1 MYIVNA
7 KLDSRPKVLP
17 IKKIVKETENI
28 KTFIFDYSE
37 FSHLGGRS
45 KPGQFVMLWIPGVD
59 EKPFS
64 IAYDDGKE
72 FWLTIAKVGPAT
84 AELFKLGVGDLV
96 GVRGPFGTCY
106 EFEPGEHLALLAGG
120 YGAAPMY
127 NVAVNALA
135 AGCKVEFIVGARS
148 RELLLYEKRVKE
160 LAKKYKGKKAGGR
173 AVSGCVT
180 GSSVSGGQIFYHAAT
195 DDGSYG
201 YKGYNTDVLAQ
212 VLKKKIGIWGAVGR
226 GAKSRGGRDASSGGV
241 KAKSEKVDRVFACGP
256 EIMMK
261 KAAEMALKARVDC
274 QLSLERYMKCGFG
287 VCGQCCMDDSGI
299 CVCRDGSVY
308 DGAAALKLREFGRYH
323 RDGVGRRVV
332 R

>member
-1 MYIVNA
+1 MQSGNL
-7 KLDSRPKVLP
+7 KFDSRPKILP

-28 KTFIFDYSE
+28 WTFIFDYSE
-37 FSHLGGRS
+37 FSHFGAS

-84 AELFKLGVGDLV
+84 VELFKLKTGDLI
-96 GVRGPFGTCY
+96 GVRGPFGTHY
-106 EFEPGEHLALLAGG
+106 EFVAGEHLALLAGG

-127 NVAVNALA
+127 NVACAALA
-135 AGCKVEFIVGARS
+135 VGCKVEFIVGARNKD
-148 RELLLYEKRVKE
+148 LLLYEGRVKE
-160 LAKKYKGKKAGGR
+160 LAKKYKGKIK
-173 AVSGCVT
+173 
-180 GSSVSGGQIFYHAAT
+180 YHAAT
-195 DDGSYG
+195 DDGSAG

-212 VLKKKIGIWGAVGR
+212 VLKKKAGLWDGNVR
-226 GAKSRGGRDASSGGV
+226 GDKI
-241 KAKSEKVDRVFACGP
+241 DRVFACGP

-261 KAAEMALKARVDC
+261 KAAEMAVKAKTKC
-274 QLSLERYMKCGFG
+274 QISLERYMKCGFG

-299 CVCRDGSVY
+299 CVCKDGPVY

-323 RDGVGRRVV
+323 RDGVGRMVV

>member
-1 MYIVNA
+1 MNP

-37 FSHLGGRS
+37 FSHLGERS
-45 KPGQFVMLWIPGVD
+45 KPGQFVMMWIPGVD

-64 IAYDDGKE
+64 IAYDDGRE

-96 GVRGPFGTCY
+96 GVRGPFGTSY

-127 NVAVNALA
+127 NVACSALA
-135 AGCKVEFIVGARS
+135 IGCKVEFIVGARS
-148 RELLLYEKRVKE
+148 KDLLLYEGRVKE
-160 LAKKYKGKKAGGR
+160 LAKKYNGKKA
-173 AVSGCVT
+173 
-180 GSSVSGGQIFYHAAT
+180 GGQIFYHAAT

-201 YKGYNTDVLAQ
+201 YKGYNTEVLAQ
-212 VLKKKIGIWGAVGR
+212 VLKKKAGLWGEVGGGVMVGKKAGGG
-226 GAKSRGGRDASSGGV
+226 GAKMRG
-241 KAKSEKVDRVFACGP
+241 EKIDRVFACGP

-261 KAAEMALKARVDC
+261 KAAEMAGKARVGC

-287 VCGQCCMDDSGI
+287 VCGQCAMDDSGI
-299 CVCRDGSVY
+299 CVCKNGPVY

-323 RDGVGRRVV
+323 RDSTGRMVGR
-332 R
+332 